1 MESRFLCAP
10 ATLVFLLLLN
20 FISCVK
26 SYDYWK
32 TTTTPKPKPIQK
44 PNILVF
50 VADDLV
56 SYYLYYNFQK
66 KKYLGSKYSL
76 RLFCEK
82 NSPL

>member
-1 MESRFLCAP
+1 MKARFLCAP
-10 ATLVFLLLLN
+10 ATLVLLLN

-44 PNILVF
+44 PNILIF

-56 SYYLYYNFQK
+56 SDYIMYDFH
-66 KKYLGSKYSL
+66 
-76 RLFCEK
+76 
-82 NSPL
+82 NSTDTLKL

>member
-10 ATLVFLLLLN
+10 ATLVLLLLLN

-44 PNILVF
+44 PNILIF

-56 SYYLYYNFQK
+56 SYYLYHNFQK
-66 KKYLGSKYSL
+66 KMYLGSQYSL
-76 RLFCEK
+76 RVFW
-82 NSPL
+82 

>member
-10 ATLVFLLLLN
+10 ATLVLLLLLN

-44 PNILVF
+44 PNILIF

-56 SYYLYYNFQK
+56 SYYLFYNFQK
-66 KKYLGSKYSL
+66 KNVFREPIQFASFLVKK
-76 RLFCEK
+76 
-82 NSPL
+82 

>member
-44 PNILVF
+44 PNILIF

-76 RLFCEK
+76 RLFCK
-82 NSPL
+82 KGPL